1 MSKIFDY
8 YNQQNNEEPCCVP
21 VMETGRCACG
31 QLDPNDEPTD
41 SELEEIEWEID
52 NLGIEDL
59 IDED

>member
-1 MSKIFDY
+1 
-8 YNQQNNEEPCCVP
+8 